1 MRERG
6 GRRRQWERE
15 GGRER
20 DGENEREKMK
30 SGKLTK
36 DFLLLRYAAVEL
48 ELVLKTGEQK

>member
-1 MRERG
+1 MGDRGRERERG
-6 GRRRQWERE
+6 SGRQRE
-15 GGRER
+15 GKR
-20 DGENEREKMK
+20 ENEREKFK